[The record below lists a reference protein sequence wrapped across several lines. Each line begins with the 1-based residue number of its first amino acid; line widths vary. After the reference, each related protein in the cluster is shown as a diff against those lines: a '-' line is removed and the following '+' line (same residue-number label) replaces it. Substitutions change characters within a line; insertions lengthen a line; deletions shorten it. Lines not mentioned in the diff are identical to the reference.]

1 MNMKI
6 TKVKLHKIIKEELGA
21 VVGLG
26 LSPLNMT
33 GPLMEPVSLDS
44 ELMGLLSY
52 LRCANVWFHAAHHLT
67 KGVGFAGDHV
77 NIYGEIYDALVD
89 DYDGAAEKAIGL
101 TENESVAC
109 PHAVMASA
117 LQKMQKYSTPAGA
130 PASAIAGTA
139 LQIMRDLNEHVEQV
153 FENLDSEG
161 LLALGLNDFL
171 AAAANDYTKYIYLLQ
186 QRTKES

>member
-1 MNMKI
+1 MKI
-6 TKVKLHKIIKEELGA
+6 TKSVLHNIINEELSA
-21 VVGLG
+21 FVGLD
-26 LSPLNMT
+26 LASLNIT
-33 GPLMEPVSLDS
+33 GPLKEPVSLDA
-44 ELMGLLSY
+44 ELTDLLAC
-52 LRCANVWFHAAHHLT
+52 LRCANVWFHAAHQLT

-117 LQKMQKYSTPAGA
+117 LQKMQKYNTPAGA
-130 PASAIAGTA
+130 PASVIAGTA

-153 FENLDSEG
+153 FENLESEG

-171 AAAANDYTKYIYLLQ
+171 ASAANDYTKYIYLLQ
-186 QRTKES
+186 QRTKET